1 MVFDQVIRNRKT
13 IMSKNKNTN
22 AIDEAPDAVTSM
34 NDIHIKSN
42 RKAVRNLRYRVSML
56 NHRLTRSRSKYE
68 REWGAGYRIFDQN
81 NFLVAGFYGYGLNPE
96 EVMKWCDEQ

>member
-1 MVFDQVIRNRKT
+1 LVFDQVIRNRKA

-34 NDIHIKSN
+34 NDVHIKSN
-42 RKAVRNLRYRVSML
+42 RKAVRNVRYRVSIL

>member
-1 MVFDQVIRNRKT
+1 MHKERIQHSYNYLVSRVL
-13 IMSKNKNTN
+13 KNG
-22 AIDEAPDAVTSM
+22 
-34 NDIHIKSN
+34 
-42 RKAVRNLRYRVSML
+42 
-56 NHRLTRSRSKYE
+56 HRLTRSRSPHE

>member
-1 MVFDQVIRNRKT
+1 MHKERIQHSYNYLVSRVL
-13 IMSKNKNTN
+13 KNG
-22 AIDEAPDAVTSM
+22 
-34 NDIHIKSN
+34 
-42 RKAVRNLRYRVSML
+42 
-56 NHRLTRSRSKYE
+56 HRLTRSRSKYE

>member
-1 MVFDQVIRNRKT
+1 MTQNNSI
-13 IMSKNKNTN
+13 N

-42 RKAVRNLRYRVSML
+42 RKAVRNLRYPVSML
-56 NHRLTRSRSKYE
+56 NHRLTRSRSPYE